1 MDWPDELLDQQ
12 PAEERRRQAKMGK
25 KLKIPAE
32 HVLEVTKGAPCYKGV
47 VTAIEVAG
55 VQVILMARTSSDLMI
70 AHQKITNFAD
80 FRLGLVHKAG
90 IMAARDVSLDDE
102 L

>member
-1 MDWPDELLDQQ
+1 MDWKDELLDQQ
-12 PAEERRRQAKMGK
+12 PEEERRRQQKMGR
-25 KLKIPAE
+25 KLKMPRE
-32 HVLEVTKGAPCYKGV
+32 HVLKVDKGAACYKGV

-55 VQVILMARTSSDLMI
+55 VQVILMARTGSELMV

-80 FRLGLVHKAG
+80 FRCGLVHKAG
-90 IMAARDVSLDDE
+90 IMAATSITLDDE